1 MITVSMTNVT
11 IRIINKN
18 LKLNHLNIQSPI
30 QIKQLHWDTL
40 HLLTVGRINIVHG
53 AGGKTE
59 SGGLEC

>member
-1 MITVSMTNVT
+1 MTNVT

-18 LKLNHLNIQSPI
+18 LKLNHLNIPSPI
-30 QIKQLHWDTL
+30 QIKQLHQDTL

-59 SGGLEC
+59 SGQSRMLDI